1 MVVICVSTSIA
12 FLCDIVAVNTCV
24 IGFVFINDGRNMSN
38 FDSYAMSVDEVEKI
52 TGFNFFASLPK
63 KVETKVEAMT
73 YSQWKN
79 IIK

>member
-1 MVVICVSTSIA
+1 MKKIFLLAIIIMVSVQLMAQQSATMITK
-12 FLCDIVAVNTCV
+12 LTNGAVVRTDVN
-24 IGFVFINDGRNMSN
+24 
-38 FDSYAMSVDEVEKI
+38 EVEKI